1 MKFRVIQSN
10 DRGLISKVG
19 DKTFYS
25 RKPKKGEENLELPT
39 LFIWVKK
46 PYRYAARV
54 WTKWTG
60 EKFEKD
66 YIYIVTKFKNIID
79 ISGLNYF
86 HQWSNQSL
94 RLKLWEMKGEEI
106 KTMDNVCPRVRDV
119 WEGNRN
125 KKSIYINRRKTI
137 IKNQTLLLSKD
148 EILKIKNLY
157 KAKNDLNFEAGYIKY
172 HIDHIK
178 PLSKGGL
185 HCINNIR
192 IVNAEINLKKGS
204 KII

>member
-1 MKFRVIQSN
+1 MQ
-10 DRGLISKVG
+10 
-19 DKTFYS
+19 
-25 RKPKKGEENLELPT
+25 
-39 LFIWVKK
+39 
-46 PYRYAARV
+46 
-54 WTKWTG
+54 
-60 EKFEKD
+60 
-66 YIYIVTKFKNIID
+66 
-79 ISGLNYF
+79 
-86 HQWSNQSL
+86 
-94 RLKLWEMKGEEI
+94 GEEI
-106 KTMDNVCPRVRDV
+106 KTMNNVCPRVRDV

-157 KAKNDLNFEAGYIKY
+157 KEKNDLNFEAGYIKY

-178 PLSKGGL
+178 PLSRGGL

-204 KII
+204 KLI